1 MAKKKSDRYAS
12 IEELMIDLKAIQNG
26 QPPMVAKD
34 KFTLEGL
41 EEIESEGVDV
51 DLEYDEEQSDEIERI
66 VTKYRVI
73 MIIMGAAIAILLLV
87 VGYLGMTK

>member
-1 MAKKKSDRYAS
+1 S
-12 IEELMIDLKAIQNG
+12 IEELMIDLNAVKNG

-41 EEIESEGVDV
+41 EEIESEGIDV
-51 DLEYDEEQSDEIERI
+51 DLENDEELNDEIERI

-73 MIIMGAAIAILLLV
+73 MIIMSAAIAILV
-87 VGYLGMTK
+87 IMVGYLSMTK

>member
-1 MAKKKSDRYAS
+1 
-12 IEELMIDLKAIQNG
+12 
-26 QPPMVAKD
+26 PMVAKD

-41 EEIESEGVDV
+41 EEIESEGIDV
-51 DLEYDEEQSDEIERI
+51 NLENDEELNDEIERI

-73 MIIMGAAIAILLLV
+73 MIIMGAAIAILLIM